1 MSAQRKLI
9 AFIGLGSGTATPLLY
24 SYIKA
29 HPKICAPDKEVD
41 FFSDTKAYS
50 QGIDWYEGLYKD
62 CGKGFVYGDL
72 AQNYLMSTQAVS
84 LITRTYPSAKLF
96 AVIEN
101 PLTSIKVAF
110 IDARRKRAIPSD
122 LSLAMFLK
130 KNPEVLSRARYGQ
143 QLVRYFSF
151 YSQNDLLVVT
161 AAEVRDNPL
170 GVLARVYEH
179 IGVDAKFVPTALKS
193 LVPEEE
199 DIRRPG
205 IIKRAKKALR
215 KFVVTAYQAIAKKIN
230 PPKIPLETLAVAAR
244 QLSLSPELE
253 TYLKNYYRHDV
264 VLLSNLL
271 HRNLSVEWG
280 MEKE

>member
-1 MSAQRKLI
+1 MPAQRKLI
-9 AFIGLGSGTATPLLY
+9 SFIGLGSDTAAPLLY

-72 AQNYLMSTQAVS
+72 AQNYLMSTQVVS

-110 IDARRKRAIPSD
+110 IDARRKRIISPD

-130 KNPEVLSRARYGQ
+130 KNPEVLNRACYGR
-143 QLVRYFSF
+143 QLVQYFSF

-161 AAEVRDNPL
+161 ASEVRDNPL
-170 GVLARVYEH
+170 SVLARVYEH
-179 IGVDAKFVPTALKS
+179 IGVDAKFVPLPLKY
-193 LVPEEE
+193 LIPEEE
-199 DIRRPG
+199 EVRRPG
-205 IIKRAKKALR
+205 LIKRTRKALR
-215 KFVVTAYQAIAKKIN
+215 KFVVETYRAIIKKIN
-230 PPKIPLETLAVAAR
+230 PPKIPLETLSVAAR

-271 HRNLSVEWG
+271 HRNLSVEWE